1 MEGQDEMRI
10 NMNKFIKGYGY
21 VVGIIFGIGIY
32 RGIELLIEKI
42 DPIVIFQVVTL
53 IISTILMGIVIIME
67 ED

>member
-1 MEGQDEMRI
+1 MRI

-21 VVGIIFGIGIY
+21 IVGIIFGIGIY

>member
-1 MEGQDEMRI
+1 MI
-10 NMNKFIKGYGY
+10 NMQKFMKGFVY

-32 RGIELLIEKI
+32 RGIELLKEEI

-53 IISTILMGIVIIME
+53 IISTILMGILIISE

>member
-1 MEGQDEMRI
+1 MRI
-10 NMNKFIKGYGY
+10 NMNKIMKGFAYI
-21 VVGIIFGIGIY
+21 VGTIFGIGIY

-53 IISTILMGIVIIME
+53 IISTILMGIIIIME

>member
-1 MEGQDEMRI
+1 MRI

-32 RGIELLIEKI
+32 RGIELLIEEI
-42 DPIVIFQVVTL
+42 DPIVIFQVVIL
-53 IISTILMGIVIIME
+53 IISTILMGIVIISE

>member
-1 MEGQDEMRI
+1 MRI

-32 RGIELLIEKI
+32 RGIELLKEEI
-42 DPIVIFQVVTL
+42 DPIVIFQVVIL
-53 IISTILMGIVIIME
+53 IISTILMGIVIIMG